1 MNKSIAGYQ
10 ILPILLGV
18 DVHIDKEEQKVILAY
33 IKSEFKIPNNL
44 EVKALKFIEINPSDY
59 SSLFYESMDMFYL
72 NSNQTERNSFL
83 AFVLKLVKK
92 PTLKYQLLK
101 IAI

>member
-10 ILPILLGV
+10 ILPILFGV
-18 DVHIDKEEQKVILAY
+18 DGHNDKEEQKVILAY
-33 IKSEFKIPNNL
+33 IKSEFKIPNDL
-44 EVKALKFIEINPSDY
+44 EVEALKFTEINPSDY
-59 SSLFYESMDMFYL
+59 TSLFYKSMLMFYL

-83 AFVLKLVKK
+83 ANALKLAKK

-101 IAI
+101 IVI